1 MANTFRG
8 EHLWHSCNA
17 DLKSIK
23 SKVAISE
30 NDDVEKDVKL
40 FNFCIASC
48 VLTRKKIARK
58 LRCMSTVLKNT
69 LRDLLQFTRAIFLA
83 KIQWALGIILELNQD
98 FFVHRLPASQLLT
111 SFPMDFPPTF
121 PFLPHSEPK
130 ANRRRC
136 SLPSTTWKARR
147 SCPSRSDVGLSSTTR

>member
-1 MANTFRG
+1 MYAR
-8 EHLWHSCNA
+8 S
-17 DLKSIK
+17 
-23 SKVAISE
+23 
-30 NDDVEKDVKL
+30 VEKYAARS
-40 FNFCIASC
+40 FAIHARNFF
-48 VLTRKKIARK
+48 RQ
-58 LRCMSTVLKNT
+58 NT
-69 LRDLLQFTRAIFLA
+69 MGI
-83 KIQWALGIILELNQD
+83 ALGIILELNQD